1 MKKYK
6 VSVYMK
12 SGNVIYIKCED
23 CVIYRTDDGK
33 SIEKIKYINPNA
45 KDWVL
50 VGSEVECVIAKKWWQ
65 KWG

>member
-1 MKKYK
+1 MKEYK

-23 CVIYRTDDGK
+23 CVVHRTADNK
-33 SIEKIKYINPNA
+33 NIERIQFIKPDV
-45 KDWVL
+45 KDWVI
-50 VGSEVECVIAKKWWQ
+50 VGSEIECVIAKKWWQ